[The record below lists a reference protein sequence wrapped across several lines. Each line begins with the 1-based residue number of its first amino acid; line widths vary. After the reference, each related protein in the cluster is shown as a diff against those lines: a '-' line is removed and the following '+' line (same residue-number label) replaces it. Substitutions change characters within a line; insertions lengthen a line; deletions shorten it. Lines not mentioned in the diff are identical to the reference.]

1 MPEFTHDELMNL
13 LLRSGLLLVCVDDF
27 CDCAGQDPVHFRIQL
42 DIGGHVG
49 IVLVEPK
56 HFFNLRSISVG
67 LVPTFQPEVFD
78 VVIAEDASRVL
89 AS

>member
-13 LLRSGLLLVCVDDF
+13 LLRSCLLLVCVDDF

-42 DIGGHVG
+42 DIGGYVG
-49 IVLVEPK
+49 VVFVEPK
-56 HFFNLRSISVG
+56 HFFNLHSIGVG
-67 LVPTFQPEVFD
+67 LVPTFQLKVFD
-78 VVIAEDASRVL
+78 FVVTEDASRVL